1 MDFKMKMSLQ
11 NEDYSMELDEI
22 MPLKGDKGEK
32 GDPGEKG
39 DAGLSAYE
47 IAVKNGFEGTEQEW
61 LDSLNGG
68 TSPDLEDLKGILP
81 LESGGTGASTAEKAL
96 ENLGAA
102 SLADVEQIH
111 AEIGDI
117 ESALEAIIGGATE

>member
-1 MDFKMKMSLQ
+1 MDFKMNMSLQ

-39 DAGLSAYE
+39 DTGLSAYE
-47 IAVKNGFEGTEQEW
+47 IALEHGFEGTEQEW
-61 LDSLNGG
+61 LESLGG

-81 LESGGTGASTAEKAL
+81 LESGGTGASTVEKAL

-102 SLADVEQIH
+102 SLADVEQIR

-117 ESALEAIIGGATE
+117 ETALEAIIGGATE